1 MNQMKRIL
9 IADDHDIVRFG
20 LALMLGQFFPGYTI
34 DEAEDTE
41 GVMQLMKKND
51 YSLLL
56 LDLVMPG
63 NDGNTLLHYVTN
75 FHPQTKVLVLSMNDE
90 TLYGMRSLQ
99 LGAKGY
105 LKKDAPKEE
114 IVKAIQT
121 ILDGKK
127 YVGSKLANALLQS
140 SLDGKELNPIERLTP
155 REFQVAMYI
164 IQDFSQKQIS
174 EMLNV
179 QYGTVNTLKQ
189 RVYEKLNIEHRKEL
203 VELAAAHGLR

>member
-1 MNQMKRIL
+1 MKRIL

-20 LALMLGQFFPGYTI
+20 LTMMLNQFFPGYTI
-34 DEAEDTE
+34 DEAED
-41 GVMQLMKKND
+41 GDNVIHLMKKNE

-63 NDGNTLLHYVTN
+63 NDGNSLLHYVAG

-90 TLYGMRSLQ
+90 ILYGMRSLQ
-99 LGAKGY
+99 LGARGY
-105 LKKDAPKEE
+105 LKKDSPKEE
-114 IVKAIQT
+114 IAKAIQAV
-121 ILDGKK
+121 LDGKK
-127 YVGSKLANALLQS
+127 YVGNKLANTLLEN
-140 SLDGKELNPIERLTP
+140 SLEGRALNPIERLTP

-189 RVYEKLNIEHRKEL
+189 RIYEKLNIEHRKEL
-203 VELAAAHGLR
+203 VQLASAHGLG

>member
-1 MNQMKRIL
+1 MKKIL
-9 IADDHDIVRFG
+9 LADDHEIVRFG
-20 LALMLGQFFPGYTI
+20 LALILGQFFPGYTI
-34 DEAEDTE
+34 DEAEDAE
-41 GVMQLMKKND
+41 GVMRLMKKND

-56 LDLVMPG
+56 LDLIMPG
-63 NDGNTLLHYVTN
+63 NDGNTLLHYVAN
-75 FHPQTKVLVLSMNDE
+75 FHPLTKVLVLSMNDE
-90 TLYGMRSLQ
+90 TLYGMRTLQ

-127 YVGSKLANALLQS
+127 YIGSKLADTLLQS
-140 SLDGKELNPIERLTP
+140 SLDGKELSSMERLTP
-155 REFQVAMYI
+155 REFQVAMYM

-174 EMLNV
+174 EMLHV

-189 RVYEKLNIEHRKEL
+189 RIYEKLDIEHRKEL
-203 VELAAAHGLR
+203 VELAAAHGLK